1 MTGDESSTV
10 EDVQPTGETLPCGH
24 CPVVEYEVRLTMGCP
39 VHSLLWEWLVGTD
52 DSVRV
57 EILPEALAKL
67 ARTSQEA
74 QALARENVDYQ
85 VAHAELRTE
94 NGRLRDDLSA
104 IQDALYSPAEQLVGS
119 GRVNLVGRARA
130 LRRHLADEETHSAE
144 LLDQIRRLE
153 RLLRQTS
160 PDQPYLFQPR
170 SGRDCEVFDGSFW
183 RRGTVVDVLT
193 TEKGTT
199 YRVDLGD
206 HVHEVGDHAVR
217 ALRPFG
223 PPSPTT
229 PHRAF
234 PRYPVSEQVEQEAD
248 RIAAGIEFH
257 TWLGEQRWLR
267 SSQEKAVT
275 LVYQWLKID
284 PASLEQERR
293 AMLGELRQRGS
304 MH

>member
-10 EDVQPTGETLPCGH
+10 EDVQLTRETLPCGH
-24 CPVVEYEVRLTMGCP
+24 CPVVEHEVRLTMGCP

-52 DSVRV
+52 DSIKV

-67 ARTSQEA
+67 VRTSQEA
-74 QALARENVDYQ
+74 QALARENLDYQ
-85 VAHAELRTE
+85 VAYAELRTA

-144 LLDQIRRLE
+144 LLDQVRRLE
-153 RLLRQTS
+153 RLTRQAS
-160 PDQPYLFQPR
+160 PDRTQPFRPG
-170 SGRDCEVFDGSFW
+170 SGSDCEVFDGSLW
-183 RRGTVVDVLT
+183 RQGTVVDVLT
-193 TEKGTT
+193 TEKGVT

-217 ALRPFG
+217 ALSPFG
-223 PPSPTT
+223 PSSPT
-229 PHRAF
+229 PHRAL

-248 RIAAGIEFH
+248 RIAAAIEFYE
-257 TWLGEQRWLR
+257 WLGEQRWLR
-267 SSQEKAVT
+267 LSEEKAVT
-275 LVYQWLKID
+275 FVYQWLKID

-293 AMLGELRQRGS
+293 AMLGELRQRGGA
-304 MH
+304 H